1 MAAFDRRDANL
12 KKLQEADKIQDKTQ
26 DAILRIQRQTAEAEE
41 LGAQTLDELRRQG
54 QQMDDINSELE
65 SVSSKLDTSRAL
77 QSKFDAWAGNWL
89 GGKRRAAMNEA
100 AAEIQERSKEEHG
113 RIKEV
118 FQHEKFD
125 AFSRTWKRHGLV
137 LCTDPTV
144 ACNDVF
150 DPETAQQTEN
160 SRWIIDYSLA
170 GIDPDGW
177 TYAYDFNSLNR
188 SGAGDNAPKLNSYVR
203 RRKWR
208 HVDRNGG
215 SGGSGMEDVV
225 ARSDERKVKLAANNK
240 HVDKIGYVPRN
251 KQAAGMSASGLSSA
265 GMMGRNRNDADQ
277 ALDEDSAAGLQ
288 ALKAKDALIDQGIDS
303 LTRTIDNLGNISS
316 AMKDEV
322 NSHNQKLE
330 KIDSSMQKATEKQTV
345 VNARQ
350 RYLLK

>member
-118 FQHEKFD
+118 FQHEKYD
-125 AFSRTWKRHGLV
+125 SIGRSWKPNGLV
-137 LCTDPTV
+137 LCTDPNV
-144 ACNDVF
+144 SCNDVF
-150 DPETAQQTEN
+150 DPATAERTEN
-160 SRWIIDYSLA
+160 SRWIIDFSLA
-170 GIDPDGW
+170 GIDADGW
-177 TYAYDFNSLNR
+177 TYAYDYATLNK
-188 SGAGDNAPKLNSYVR
+188 SGAGDAVPKWNSYVR

-208 HVDRNGG
+208 FVDRSGGVGG
-215 SGGSGMEDVV
+215 SGLDEVTQ
-225 ARSDERKVKLAANNK
+225 RNDERKIKAATSKN
-240 HVDKIGYVPRN
+240 VDKIGYVPRN

-265 GMMGRNRNDADQ
+265 GMMGKNRNDPDQ
-277 ALDEDSAAGLQ
+277 ALDEDSAAGMQ
-288 ALKAKDALIDQGIDS
+288 RLKARDAEIDAGIDS
-303 LTRTIDNLGNISS
+303 ISRGIDNLVNISS

-322 NSHNQKLE
+322 NSQNQKLE
-330 KIDSSMQKATEKQTV
+330 KIDNSMQKTTEKQTV

>member
-1 MAAFDRRDANL
+1 
-12 KKLQEADKIQDKTQ
+12 
-26 DAILRIQRQTAEAEE
+26 
-41 LGAQTLDELRRQG
+41 
-54 QQMDDINSELE
+54 
-65 SVSSKLDTSRAL
+65 VSSKLDTSKAL
-77 QSKFDAWAGNWL
+77 QAKFDAWAGNWF

-100 AAEIQERSKEEHG
+100 AAEIQERSKEDHF

-225 ARSDERKVKLAANNK
+225 ARSDERKVKLAANSK

-251 KQAAGMSASGLSSA
+251 KQTAGMSASGLSSA

-277 ALDEDSAAGLQ
+277 VCMHFLFFVTFG
-288 ALKAKDALIDQGIDS
+288 
-303 LTRTIDNLGNISS
+303 NLCIATTAQTLYSITL
-316 AMKDEV
+316 
-322 NSHNQKLE
+322 SHVFTLFGRGF
-330 KIDSSMQKATEKQTV
+330 TFV
-345 VNARQ
+345 
-350 RYLLK
+350 